1 MDFEI
6 IFVRHGESCANAWQK
21 EFLSGSQILYGDPE
35 LTRRGIE
42 RCKVFRE
49 PLEVFIQ
56 EKWSDKPYIVG
67 ASALMRTQLTAFWQL
82 ARDSLGVP
90 NGQTKPINVF
100 PHICEPG
107 RTWDN
112 IPFDSQKQK
121 EIIKSREIL
130 ERLEDGND
138 YRDQQTRE
146 TQSNMLLFLKF
157 LGRNPNVFAIGPDGV
172 RRGVV
177 FTHSHFLKKNF
188 QLPTNDNIMNN
199 GFIYTKFRVKPQ
211 IQSLEEFQGQGDFN
225 YPYFQFFDLPDYP
238 KEKYMC
244 PDLCRKTLCTFRK
257 DTHGLPSA
265 AISLPPPLPPPPP
278 TKSWFT
284 NLFTR
289 KNKNK
294 NRNRNNRNKNNRN
307 TRKRVDPRI
316 LSNSTYAQ
324 QLSQGANKGAGV
336 GPLYRQPNNV
346 YRENRGFAL
355 NGLGPQNFNEQGYIP
370 KRQILQPE
378 GASVRQ

>member
-21 EFLSGSQILYGDPE
+21 EFLSGSQIIYGDPE

-42 RCKVFRE
+42 RCKVFRK

-56 EKWSDKPYIVG
+56 EKWSAQPYIVG

-82 ARDSLGVP
+82 ARYTAGHL
-90 NGQTKPINVF
+90 QKPIHVF

-107 RTWDN
+107 RSWDN

-121 EIIKSREIL
+121 SIIKSREIL
-130 ERLEDGND
+130 EQLDDGHD

-157 LGRNPNVFAIGPDGV
+157 LGTNPSVFSTGPDGV

-177 FTHSHFLKKNF
+177 FTHSHFLKKIF
-188 QLPTNDNIMNN
+188 SLPTNDNIMNN
-199 GFIYTKFRVKPQ
+199 GFIYTKFKLSPQ

-225 YPYFQFFDLPDYP
+225 YPYFQFFNLPDYP

-257 DTHGLPSA
+257 DTHGLPSE
-265 AISLPPPLPPPPP
+265 AISLPPTPPPK
-278 TKSWFT
+278 KSWYT
-284 NLFTR
+284 NFFTR
-289 KNKNK
+289 KTKNVIK
-294 NRNRNNRNKNNRN
+294 NQNRTTTQRR
-307 TRKRVDPRI
+307 RIDPKLI
-316 LSNSTYAQ
+316 QGSTYAE
-324 QLSQGANKGAGV
+324 QLAEGGNTAAGV
-336 GPLYRQPNNV
+336 GALYSVNNKE
-346 YRENRGFAL
+346 RNLGFAL
-355 NGLGPQNFNEQGYIP
+355 NGLGPENFNEKGYIP
-370 KRQILQPE
+370 KQTLRVPIQ

>member
-21 EFLSGSQILYGDPE
+21 EFLSGTQILYGDPE

-42 RCKVFRE
+42 RCKVFRK
-49 PLEVFIQ
+49 PLEVFIN
-56 EKWSDKPYIVG
+56 EKWSEKPYIVG

-82 ARDSLGVP
+82 ARYTAGHL
-90 NGQTKPINVF
+90 QKPIHVF

-107 RTWDN
+107 RSWDN
-112 IPFDSQKQK
+112 IPFDSQKQRS
-121 EIIKSREIL
+121 IIKSREIL
-130 ERLEDGND
+130 EQLDDGND

-157 LGRNPNVFAIGPDGV
+157 LGTNPSVFSAGNDGI

-177 FTHSHFLKKNF
+177 FTHSHFLKKHF

-199 GFIYTKFRVKPQ
+199 GFIYTKFKLSPQ
-211 IQSLEEFQGQGDFN
+211 NQSLEEFQGQGDFN

-257 DTHGLPSA
+257 DTHGLPSE
-265 AISLPPPLPPPPP
+265 AISLPPPPP
-278 TKSWFT
+278 KARSWYT

-289 KNKNK
+289 KNKNQNK
-294 NRNRNNRNKNNRN
+294 TNRINKNNI
-307 TRKRVDPRI
+307 TQRKRIDPKLI
-316 LSNSTYAQ
+316 QGSTYAK
-324 QLSQGANKGAGV
+324 QLAEGGNRGAGI
-336 GPLYRQPNNV
+336 GPLYSVNNKQ
-346 YRENRGFAL
+346 RNLGFAL

-370 KRQILQPE
+370 KQTLRLPVQ

>member
-1 MDFEI
+1 MNFEI

-49 PLEVFIQ
+49 PLEAFIE
-56 EKWSDKPYIVG
+56 EKWSTQPYTIG

-82 ARDSLGVP
+82 ARYTAGH
-90 NGQTKPINVF
+90 QQKPIHVF

-112 IPFDSQKQK
+112 IPFDLQKQRS
-121 EIIKSREIL
+121 IIKSREIL
-130 ERLEDGND
+130 ELLDDGHD
-138 YRDQQTRE
+138 YRDQQDRQ
-146 TQSNMLLFLKF
+146 TQSNMLFFLQF
-157 LGRNPNVFAIGPDGV
+157 LARNPSVFSVGADGV

-177 FTHSHFLKKNF
+177 FTHSHFLKKIF
-188 QLPTNDNIMNN
+188 TLPTNDNIMNN
-199 GFIYTKFRVKPQ
+199 GFIFTKCTLNPQ
-211 IQSLEEFQGQGDFN
+211 IQSLDELQGQGDFN
-225 YPYFQFFDLPDYP
+225 FPYFQYFDLPDYP

-257 DTHGLPSA
+257 DTHGLPSE
-265 AISLPPPLPPPPP
+265 AIPLPPPPP
-278 TKSWFT
+278 PKKSWYANF
-284 NLFTR
+284 FTR
-289 KNKNK
+289 KNKNT
-294 NRNRNNRNKNNRN
+294 NQTRRNR
-307 TRKRVDPRI
+307 TQRKRIDPRLI
-316 LSNSTYAQ
+316 PGSTYAE
-324 QLSQGANKGAGV
+324 QLAEGANRGAGV
-336 GPLYRQPNNV
+336 GALYSQNNKNTKH
-346 YRENRGFAL
+346 RNLGFAL

-370 KRQILQPE
+370 KQTLRVPIE

>member
-42 RCKVFRE
+42 RCKVFRK
-49 PLEVFIQ
+49 PLEAFIE
-56 EKWSDKPYIVG
+56 EKWSKKPYIVG

-82 ARDSLGVP
+82 ARYTAGHL
-90 NGQTKPINVF
+90 QKPIHVF

-107 RTWDN
+107 RSWDN

-121 EIIKSREIL
+121 SIIKSREIL
-130 ERLEDGND
+130 EQLDDGND

-157 LGRNPNVFAIGPDGV
+157 LGRNPNVFSIDTDGV

-199 GFIYTKFRVKPQ
+199 GFIYTKFKLSPQ
-211 IQSLEEFQGQGDFN
+211 IQSLEEFSGQGDFN

-257 DTHGLPSA
+257 NTHGLPSE
-265 AISLPPPLPPPPP
+265 AISLPPPPPPK
-278 TKSWFT
+278 KSWYT

-294 NRNRNNRNKNNRN
+294 NKTNRNNI
-307 TRKRVDPRI
+307 TQRKRIDPR
-316 LSNSTYAQ
+316 LLVGSTYAE
-324 QLSQGANKGAGV
+324 QLAEGSNKGSGV
-336 GPLYRQPNNV
+336 GPLYSTNNTKQ
-346 YRENRGFAL
+346 RNLGFAL

-370 KRQILQPE
+370 KQTLRLPIQ

>member
-49 PLEVFIQ
+49 PLEAFIE
-56 EKWSDKPYIVG
+56 EKWSKKPYIVG

-82 ARDSLGVP
+82 ARYTAGHL
-90 NGQTKPINVF
+90 QKPIHVF

-107 RTWDN
+107 RSWDN
-112 IPFDSQKQK
+112 IPFDTQKQK

-130 ERLEDGND
+130 EQLDDGND

-157 LGRNPNVFAIGPDGV
+157 LGRNPNVFSIDADGV

-199 GFIYTKFRVKPQ
+199 GFIYTKFKLSPK
-211 IQSLEEFQGQGDFN
+211 IQSLEELQTGQGDFN

-238 KEKYMC
+238 KEPYMC

-257 DTHGLPSA
+257 NTHGLPSA
-265 AISLPPPLPPPPP
+265 AISLPPPPPP
-278 TKSWFT
+278 KERSWFT
-284 NLFTR
+284 NPFTR
-289 KNKNK
+289 KNKNT
-294 NRNRNNRNKNNRN
+294 RNKRN
-307 TRKRVDPRI
+307 TTQRKRIDSRLLP
-316 LSNSTYAQ
+316 SSTYAQ
-324 QLSQGANKGAGV
+324 QLAKDGNTGAGV
-336 GPLYRQPNNV
+336 GPLYSTNNTKQ
-346 YRENRGFAL
+346 RNLGFAL

-370 KRQILQPE
+370 KGQFQQKVLE